1 MDIDVRLDLQ
11 IFALILQQAGKTLS
25 EADVNTWGDDAELR
39 ELLDKLREQVMLKA
53 EGIAPPLP
61 IIESGDSTESSD
73 TIESSCPTE
82 HDDSTGN
89 NDSQNGPG
97 SVEATADAVVAPQ
110 DAVAALPDM
119 IAASGQ
125 DDAIQPEIAA
135 PETVAPLSVSG
146 AEPVEQENA
155 EKAQWEAMSFAE
167 LNAAQGRPAT
177 VNALKPGQV
186 PTPSLSNK
194 APPAAVSLPQVK
206 INIAN
211 ARVGTPFNSPIEISL
226 DNGMR
231 PDVLEVVFSEAIGLH
246 FDRETTALVGI
257 PTQSG
262 DWDIAVHWSCGTA
275 TVGVTK
281 VLLIVNPD
289 PRSLWKIID
298 PPADDRYF
306 KTNMAQQA
314 IRQPGVNIAAASRRG
329 RSHEHVG
336 TFRDDDY
343 FIAHDNDSG
352 WSVLLVA
359 DGAGSAKNSRQGS
372 RLVTEVVGD
381 YLARQLAGELASGLK
396 RAIADWTPEDQ
407 REVGTFFVS
416 QFHKAAQLAVH
427 KIHGEA
433 LETNE
438 SIKSYS
444 TTLLATVALRTD
456 DGVFAASFWL
466 GDGAIAAYGPTGKV
480 RLLGMPD
487 SGEYAGQTR
496 FLDQDAVQDTQ
507 FSKRVIIGK
516 WSEISHLI
524 LMTDGVSDPY
534 FETDNGLQ
542 NAAKWDALIADIA
555 PCLNDSE
562 QAAER
567 LTEWLNFF
575 SPGNHDDR
583 TIVVAW

>member
-1 MDIDVRLDLQ
+1 MDIDTRLDLQ
-11 IFALILQQAGKTLS
+11 IFALILQQAGKTLP
-25 EADVNTWGDDAELR
+25 DAELNAWDDDADLR
-39 ELLDKLREQVMLKA
+39 VLLDKLREQVMLKA
-53 EGIAPPLP
+53 EGIVPPLS
-61 IIESGDSTESSD
+61 IIESDDSTESSD
-73 TIESSCPTE
+73 FTE
-82 HDDSTGN
+82 HNDSTGN
-89 NDSQNGPG
+89 NSIQSVTPDA
-97 SVEATADAVVAPQ
+97 VEALEVSADVVVTPPDAVEISQ
-110 DAVAALPDM
+110 DTATV
-119 IAASGQ
+119 SGQ
-125 DDAIQPEIAA
+125 DDAISPEIAA
-135 PETVAPLSVSG
+135 PEAVEPPPV
-146 AEPVEQENA
+146 PVEQEKV

-194 APPAAVSLPQVK
+194 APPAAASLPQAKV
-206 INIAN
+206 NIAN
-211 ARVGTPFNSPIEISL
+211 ARVSTPFNSPIEISL
-226 DNGMR
+226 DNGMK
-231 PDVLEVVFSEAIGLH
+231 PDVQEVVFSEAIGLH
-246 FDRETTALVGI
+246 FDRETAALVGV
-257 PTQSG
+257 PTRSG
-262 DWDIAVHWSCGTA
+262 DWEIAVHWSCGTA

-306 KTNMAQQA
+306 KANMAQQA
-314 IRQPGVNIAAASRRG
+314 IRQPGVNIIAASRRG
-329 RSHEHVG
+329 RSHEHIG

-372 RLVTEVVGD
+372 RLVTAVVGD
-381 YLARQLAGELASGLK
+381 YLARQLAGESASGLK

-456 DGVFAASFWL
+456 DGLFAASFWL
-466 GDGAIAAYGPTGKV
+466 GDGAIAAYGPAGKV

-496 FLDQDAVQDTQ
+496 FLDQDAVQDPQ

-555 PCLNDSE
+555 SCLNDSE
-562 QAAER
+562 QAAEQ

>member
-89 NDSQNGPG
+89 NDSQNGSG

-186 PTPSLSNK
+186 PTPSLSHK

-231 PDVLEVVFSEAIGLH
+231 PDVQEVVFSEAIGLH

-257 PTQSG
+257 PTLSG

>member
-1 MDIDVRLDLQ
+1 MDSDVRLNLQ
-11 IFALILQQAGKTLS
+11 IFALILQQAGKTFPNA
-25 EADVNTWGDDAELR
+25 EVNAWGDDAELR
-39 ELLDKLREQVMLKA
+39 ALLDKLREQVMLKA
-53 EGIAPPLP
+53 ESIAPPLS
-61 IIESGDSTESSD
+61 ITESGDATGSRGSTEN
-73 TIESSCPTE
+73 
-82 HDDSTGN
+82 DDPIGN
-89 NDSQNGPG
+89 NDPQSVKPDA
-97 SVEATADAVVAPQ
+97 VEALETSADAVITPP
-110 DAVAALPDM
+110 DAVEISQDM
-119 IAASGQ
+119 ATVSVQ
-125 DDAIQPEIAA
+125 DEVISPEIAA
-135 PETVAPLSVSG
+135 PEAVEPPPV
-146 AEPVEQENA
+146 PVEQENV

-167 LNAAQGRPAT
+167 LNAAQARPAT

-194 APPAAVSLPQVK
+194 APPAAVSLPQAKV
-206 INIAN
+206 NIAN
-211 ARVGTPFNSPIEISL
+211 ARVGAPFNSPIEISL
-226 DNGMR
+226 DNGMK
-231 PDVLEVVFSEAIGLH
+231 PDVQEVVFSEAIGLQ
-246 FDRETTALVGI
+246 FDREAAALVGM
-257 PTQSG
+257 PTRSG
-262 DWDIAVHWSCGTA
+262 DWEIAVHWSCGTA

-306 KTNMAQQA
+306 KANMAQQA
-314 IRQPGVNIAAASRRG
+314 IRLPGVNIAAASRRG

-372 RLVTEVVGD
+372 RLVTAVVGD
-381 YLARQLAGELASGLK
+381 YLARQLAGESASGLK

-433 LETNE
+433 LETSE

-456 DGVFAASFWL
+456 DGLFAASFWL
-466 GDGAIAAYGPTGKV
+466 GDGAIAAYGPAGKV

-496 FLDQDAVQDTQ
+496 FLDQDAVQDPQ

-555 PCLNDSE
+555 PYLNDSE
-562 QAAER
+562 QAAEQ

>member
-11 IFALILQQAGKTLS
+11 IFVLILQQAGKTLS
-25 EADVNTWGDDAELR
+25 EADVNAWGDDAELR

-110 DAVAALPDM
+110 DAVEALPDM

-231 PDVLEVVFSEAIGLH
+231 PDVREVVFSEAIGLH

-257 PTQSG
+257 PTLSG

-381 YLARQLAGELASGLK
+381 YLARQLAGELASRLK

-444 TTLLATVALRTD
+444 TTLLATVTLRTD
-456 DGVFAASFWL
+456 DGVFAAAFWL

>member
-1 MDIDVRLDLQ
+1 MDIDVRLDRQ
-11 IFALILQQAGKTLS
+11 IFALILQQAGKTLPC
-25 EADVNTWGDDAELR
+25 ADVNAWDDDAELR
-39 ELLDKLREQVMLKA
+39 ALLDKLREQVMLKA
-53 EGIAPPLP
+53 ESIALP
-61 IIESGDSTESSD
+61 FAIAESDDATEGDD
-73 TIESSCPTE
+73 A
-82 HDDSTGN
+82 TGH
-89 NDSQNGPG
+89 NDLQAVKP
-97 SVEATADAVVAPQ
+97 DAVESLDAPK
-110 DAVAALPDM
+110 DALPDAVEISQDM
-119 IAASGQ
+119 ATASVQ
-125 DDAIQPEIAA
+125 DEVIPPEIAV
-135 PETVAPLSVSG
+135 PEAVEPPPM
-146 AEPVEQENA
+146 PVEQEKA
-155 EKAQWEAMSFAE
+155 EKAQWETMPFAE
-167 LNAAQGRPAT
+167 LNAAQSHPAT

-186 PTPSLSNK
+186 PTPNLNHK
-194 APPAAVSLPQVK
+194 APPAAVSLPQAK

-231 PDVLEVVFSEAIGLH
+231 PDVQEVVFSEAVGLQ
-246 FDRETTALVGI
+246 FDRETAALVGV
-257 PTQSG
+257 PTRSG
-262 DWDIAVHWSCGTA
+262 DWEIAVHWSCGTA
-275 TVGVTK
+275 TVGVTT

-306 KTNMAQQA
+306 KANMAQQA

-372 RLVTEVVGD
+372 RLVTTVVGD
-381 YLARQLAGELASGLK
+381 YLARQLAGESASGLK

-456 DGVFAASFWL
+456 DGLFAASFWL
-466 GDGAIAAYGPTGKV
+466 GDGAIAAYGPAGKV

-496 FLDQDAVQDTQ
+496 FLDQDAVQDPQ

-555 PCLNDSE
+555 PYLNNDE
-562 QAAER
+562 HAAEQ